1 MCGVLVLASRLTST
15 TPKIT
20 HLPSGETCGSPTR
33 LSFIM
38 SSKVKGCLACAKAGS
53 MNVRRARS
61 AKRTRRMMNLLGKRE
76 SVAGLAAQVRS
87 AAVGSAAATGGFS
100 QRRGL
105 LVTDSA
111 ESEDALG

>member
-1 MCGVLVLASRLTST
+1 
-15 TPKIT
+15 
-20 HLPSGETCGSPTR
+20 
-33 LSFIM
+33 
-38 SSKVKGCLACAKAGS
+38 
-53 MNVRRARS
+53 
-61 AKRTRRMMNLLGKRE
+61 MNLLGKRE

-111 ESEDALG
+111 ESEDALGTAGGTPALLSRPGIYQADAAAFEIGGVARGQSGIAGAGDGGDLCV